1 MVKGKTLIVVA
12 HRLST
17 IEDADKI
24 VVIDSGNIVGEGT
37 QNELLMSCSVYARMW
52 QENKE
57 ALSEGKGGGACV

>member
-1 MVKGKTLIVVA
+1 M
-12 HRLST
+12 
-17 IEDADKI
+17 
-24 VVIDSGNIVGEGT
+24 GEGT